1 MNEKPIL
8 IDSGGNGRIAVRWKN
23 KAGIGERPR
32 LVAVE
37 WRPKTKE
44 DRRPRRSRED
54 YMMEIDAGKKRI
66 KRGLVQGS
74 LL

>member
-23 KAGIGERPR
+23 RAGIGERPR

-44 DRRPRRSRED
+44 DRRPRRE
-54 YMMEIDAGKKRI
+54 EPKPKKVT
-66 KRGLVQGS
+66 RGVLQGS